1 MYSKVFSKICFFKFS
16 EITRFYRLQDLKRL
30 LYVYYKSAKANIHT
44 VIDPVHVI
52 LNACCLYM
60 NYDV

>member
-1 MYSKVFSKICFFKFS
+1 MYSKFFLKFVFVKFS

-30 LYVYYKSAKANIHT
+30 LYVYFKSAKANIHT

-52 LNACCLYM
+52 LDACCLYM
-60 NYDV
+60 NHDV